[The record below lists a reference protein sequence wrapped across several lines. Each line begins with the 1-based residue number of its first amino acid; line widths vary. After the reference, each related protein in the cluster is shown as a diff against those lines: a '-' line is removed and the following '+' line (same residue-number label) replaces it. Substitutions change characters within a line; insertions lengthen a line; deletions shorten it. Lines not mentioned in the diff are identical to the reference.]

1 MSLSKGSFSGLNQ
14 IIDSDDFISGD
25 KFLGFTKTEIR
36 SDYFKTDFLYKPGVW
51 RGKEV
56 LSLLENIKELKD
68 QVLVF
73 GHSDQRVRKTEVNFL
88 HFFTGAKKIYGTN
101 LRSVPGK
108 SEIIPIGLTN
118 NSGESELHDIFGNTK
133 HIIQANSLT
142 DGLNKEFNFSVYVN
156 FTIQNNIRVREMV
169 SRLINQLPK
178 TYSLIVEA
186 PSMTEEGRIN
196 YLANLRRLNF
206 VLCPEGNG
214 MDTHRLWE
222 TLYMGGVPVV
232 VKSKYLDS
240 LYLKLPLVRLD
251 SWNDLL
257 NPSILE
263 AKWFEVQQ
271 LQWDDSILRQTYWQ
285 NRISRDLENA

>member
-1 MSLSKGSFSGLNQ
+1 
-14 IIDSDDFISGD
+14 
-25 KFLGFTKTEIR
+25 
-36 SDYFKTDFLYKPGVW
+36 
-51 RGKEV
+51 
-56 LSLLENIKELKD
+56 
-68 QVLVF
+68 
-73 GHSDQRVRKTEVNFL
+73 
-88 HFFTGAKKIYGTN
+88 
-101 LRSVPGK
+101 
-108 SEIIPIGLTN
+108 
-118 NSGESELHDIFGNTK
+118 
-133 HIIQANSLT
+133 
-142 DGLNKEFNFSVYVN
+142 
-156 FTIQNNIRVREMV
+156 
-169 SRLINQLPK
+169 
-178 TYSLIVEA
+178 
-186 PSMTEEGRIN
+186 MTEEGRIN